1 MTGPAL
7 FLADNLIHPKEFA
20 RDHELEQLAEI
31 ADNYTRWQLAHFIA
45 FLAILG
51 LVVAALG
58 LAFMVRRRHP
68 GLGLVGGVLALLG
81 LVCFASIVALD
92 GFTWGVLGEVSGRSG
107 DTQVT
112 SEVLHDV
119 QQSEWSL
126 QYYVPALSFAIGMAM
141 LAVTAARSGAVPAPA
156 GWLLALGVV
165 LVGTEGLIVSNAYYV
180 IGSAV
185 VLLGGAAVAVALWR
199 MSDEE
204 FACPPPAS

>member
-1 MTGPAL
+1 MTAPAL
-7 FLADNLIHPKEFA
+7 FLVDNLIHPKEFA
-20 RDHELEQLAEI
+20 RDHELDQLAEI
-31 ADNYTRWQLAHFIA
+31 GENYTRWQLAHLIGFV
-45 FLAILG
+45 AILG

-58 LAFMVRRRHP
+58 LAFMVRRREP
-68 GLGLVGGVLALLG
+68 GLGLVGGVLSMLG
-81 LVCFASIVALD
+81 LMCFAAIIALD
-92 GFTWGVLGEVSGRSG
+92 GFTWGVLGEVAARSG
-107 DTQVT
+107 DTEVT

-180 IGSAV
+180 AGSSV
-185 VLLGGAAVAVALWR
+185 LLLGGTAVALAIWR

-204 FACPPPAS
+204 FAGG

>member
-1 MTGPAL
+1 VTGPAL

>member
-1 MTGPAL
+1 V
-7 FLADNLIHPKEFA
+7 DNLIHPKEFA

-31 ADNYTRWQLAHFIA
+31 GENYTRWQLAHFLG

-58 LAFMVRRRHP
+58 LAFMVRRREP
-68 GLGLVGGVLALLG
+68 GLGLVGGVLSILG
-81 LVCFASIVALD
+81 LVCFAAIIALD
-92 GFTWGVLGEVSGRSG
+92 GFTWGVLGEVSARSG
-107 DTQVT
+107 DTAVT

-126 QYYVPALSFAIGMAM
+126 QYYVPALSFAIGMAI
-141 LAVTAARSGAVPAPA
+141 LAVTAARSGALPAPA
-156 GWLLALGVV
+156 GWLFAFGVV

-180 IGSAV
+180 AGSSVMLLAGAV
-185 VLLGGAAVAVALWR
+185 VALAIWR

-204 FACPPPAS
+204 FAGG